1 MEKKNEMKPLDEE
14 KLDQVSGGRA
24 PIEADLQKS
33 GNTGSRPILGKN
45 KPSIQKWTGY
55 GRNGRNA

>member
-33 GNTGSRPILGKN
+33 GNTGCRPNQGKN
-45 KPSIQKWTGY
+45 KPSIPKGTGY
-55 GRNGRNA
+55 GRNCRNA